1 MFDIYIYMYIHTFLS
16 NNKSKLANEARLCD
30 ALTFEGNE
38 PPSLCL
44 ADTLDPVY
52 FLFFLLFPP

>member
-1 MFDIYIYMYIHTFLS
+1 MYIHTFLS